1 MAIKY
6 WGGGKVTG
14 VESDTM
20 PTNAQTGWHFYETDT
35 DSLHLYTGSA
45 WDALGGGSSD
55 IQQATSTK
63 ADGEYANTS
72 LNGALQEGSNNPT
85 SYGNIPN
92 KTVTFTPTAG
102 NSVAIS
108 GSCYGW
114 VQDSD
119 SNGTGRG
126 WSYVSILVG
135 GAEKKVVSNEFTTSI
150 TNGYASGGVGTIY
163 IHEDAAGSS
172 TAFGAR
178 FKIVRESGDGTHGI
192 FSSTTA
198 VEIG

>member
-20 PTNAQTGWHFYETDT
+20 PANAQTGWHFYETDT

-45 WDALGGGSSD
+45 WTALGGGSSD
-55 IQQATSTK
+55 IQQATSTR
-63 ADGEYANTS
+63 ADNAHSSS
-72 LNGALQEGSNNPT
+72 LEATLHDGGSNPT

-102 NSVAIS
+102 NSVVIS
-108 GSCYGW
+108 ASVFGW
-114 VQDSD
+114 VTDSD
-119 SNGTGRG
+119 SNGSATGTA
-126 WSYVSILVG
+126 YASIIVG
-135 GAEKKVVSNEFTTSI
+135 GSEKKVVSNDFSVTS
-150 TNGYASGGVGTIY
+150 SGGLAAGAAATIY
-163 IHEDAAGSS
+163 VWESAVGSS

-178 FKIVRESGDGTHGI
+178 FKIGRSGGDGTHCAGSA
-192 FSSTTA
+192 SSA
-198 VEIG
+198 VEVG